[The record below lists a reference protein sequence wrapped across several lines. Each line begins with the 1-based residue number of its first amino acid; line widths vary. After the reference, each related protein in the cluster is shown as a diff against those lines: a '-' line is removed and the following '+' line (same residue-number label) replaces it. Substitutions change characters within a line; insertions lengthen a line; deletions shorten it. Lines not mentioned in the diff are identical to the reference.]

1 MQSNINLNFQPINL
15 PNNNFNIQ
23 PNQPNQPNQNNLNN
37 MNNLQIPQNN
47 NINSSTN
54 IIKSVFLNEDNE
66 DFGEP
71 MSFDQI
77 DNLPIINYP
86 KKEIYDEKCGLCEF
100 ILCFNDRVT
109 RLEKCQHIF
118 HIECLGNFLVHK
130 KASKCPICKSS
141 LI

>member
-1 MQSNINLNFQPINL
+1 
-15 PNNNFNIQ
+15 
-23 PNQPNQPNQNNLNN
+23 
-37 MNNLQIPQNN
+37 
-47 NINSSTN
+47 
-54 IIKSVFLNEDNE
+54 
-66 DFGEP
+66 